1 MAKARRPGRTN
12 EGMEPMKFRTTTWAL
27 LALTLILTVS
37 LVTGDALAQGRRGG
51 GTTTSSA
58 STWQKPPIELSA
70 TYGSM
75 WGGNIQMLNGKLR
88 TATGPSVGIAL
99 DIPLHPYAA
108 LELSYTRQDGAM
120 DWDPNG
126 GAVETLSDMSVNYW
140 QIGAIKGMLDG
151 AVRPFVSTSLGAT
164 YYSPT
169 ESQVTIDGTTY
180 QLSSATKFSF
190 IIGVG
195 AKAYFGEAQRFGL
208 RASFKVLP
216 TLYNT
221 GGGVWFGTGGAS
233 LGITGNAIWQWEAAI
248 GLTVKLGG

>member
-12 EGMEPMKFRTTTWAL
+12 EGMDPMKFRTTTWAL

-37 LVTGDALAQGRRGG
+37 MVTDDALAQGRRGG
-51 GTTTSSA
+51 GTTTSSS

-70 TYGSM
+70 TYGTM

-99 DIPLHPYAA
+99 DIPLHPFAA
-108 LELSYTRQDGAM
+108 LELSYTRQEGAM
-120 DWDPNG
+120 DWDGNG
-126 GAVETLSDMSVNYW
+126 SQVEKLSDMSVNYW

-151 AVRPFVSTSLGAT
+151 AVRPFFTTSLGAT

-180 QLSSATKFSF
+180 QISTSTKFSF
-190 IIGVG
+190 SLGAGV
-195 AKAYFGEAQRFGL
+195 KAYFGEAQRFGL
-208 RASFKVLP
+208 RGSFKTFS

-221 GGGVWFGTGGAS
+221 GGGVWFGGGGAS
-233 LGITGNAIWQWEAAI
+233 LGVTGSAIWQWEAAI